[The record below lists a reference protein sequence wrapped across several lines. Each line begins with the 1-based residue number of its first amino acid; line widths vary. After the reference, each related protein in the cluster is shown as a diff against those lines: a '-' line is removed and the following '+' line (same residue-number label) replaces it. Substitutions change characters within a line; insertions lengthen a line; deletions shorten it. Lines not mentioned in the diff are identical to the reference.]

1 MGHLLIE
8 SHQTFRKGSITI
20 LILIHHSH
28 WISIL
33 INSLIRRK
41 AFSPGIQTARCS
53 FIETFLSKVVL
64 INLVSVEFVR
74 LGKCRILLLLDRKAT
89 ARNHLVKTCFWR
101 RVCVLIFLWEL
112 INRTKRLLE
121 NPESSVL
128 IVSLGYAAK
137 LLGLFLRDDVLLEG
151 VYGLLLKILDVQL
164 ALFLDFIQSKNRLNT
179 TTFDGTRFKF
189 STPPFQGVPTYK
201 ISCGL

>member
-1 MGHLLIE
+1 M
-8 SHQTFRKGSITI
+8 
-20 LILIHHSH
+20 
-28 WISIL
+28 
-33 INSLIRRK
+33 
-41 AFSPGIQTARCS
+41 
-53 FIETFLSKVVL
+53 
-64 INLVSVEFVR
+64 
-74 LGKCRILLLLDRKAT
+74 
-89 ARNHLVKTCFWR
+89 
-101 RVCVLIFLWEL
+101 LIFLWEL

-189 STPPFQGVPTYK
+189 STPPFQGVSTYK
-201 ISCGL
+201 ISGGLRKSFIWLFHLNTLNCPMLRYTRILRALNIF